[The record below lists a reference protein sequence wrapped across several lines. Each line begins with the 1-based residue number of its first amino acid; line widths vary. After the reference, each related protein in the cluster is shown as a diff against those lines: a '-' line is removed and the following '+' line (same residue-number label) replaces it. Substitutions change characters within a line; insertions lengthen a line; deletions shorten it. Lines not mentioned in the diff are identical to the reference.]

1 MSAFWQCGATE
12 LLRLYKAGSVSPVEV
27 VESCFGRITSVDGQV
42 GAFRQILY
50 EEAVSDAKR
59 LAAVSRESRSKLAL
73 YGIPVAIKEL
83 FDVKDATG
91 CYGSEVLASRIS
103 EADATVVT
111 RLREAGAIIIGL
123 TRAHEFGW
131 GITTQHH
138 SMGST
143 QNPWNLDRVPG
154 GSSGGSAAAVAAG
167 MAPIALASDT
177 GGSIRIP
184 AAVCGI
190 FGIKPTYG
198 RIPKRGG
205 VSLAPSMDHPGPLA
219 RNVDDLSLA
228 LKVMSGFDLKD
239 STTLSSSLPQLNQS
253 STDLNGVRVGR
264 CKSLHLRRLAPDY
277 QNHFERV
284 IEFVLS
290 NKGILEDVSINMA
303 EKIRPTFATIQ
314 MAEAFHVHKNDL
326 GTYPSEEQ
334 KYGRDVVGRLMQASE
349 ITLSDYLSAN
359 QQRLD
364 FARQFDSIFQKI
376 DVLITPITAAG
387 PSTVDSPDLVDH
399 YDEKIEF
406 RDICMD
412 YTVPQD
418 LLGLP
423 TCAVPVGFDSDGLP
437 VGVQVTGPKYRE
449 DLVLHT
455 ASVLSEGFRRPM
467 GWPVLDEK
475 IAIKS

>member
-1 MSAFWQCGATE
+1 MSELWQCSAVE
-12 LLRLYKAGSVSPVEV
+12 LLRLYKVGSTSPVEV
-27 VESCFGRITSVDGQV
+27 VESCFGRIASVDSQV

-50 EEAVSDAKR
+50 EEAVSEAKR
-59 LAAVSRESRSKLAL
+59 LAAVSRESRSKMAL

-83 FDVKDATG
+83 FDVKDTTG
-91 CYGSEVLASRIS
+91 CYGSEVLAKRIS
-103 EADATVVT
+103 EADAAVVT

-198 RIPKRGG
+198 RVPKRGG
-205 VSLAPSMDHPGPLA
+205 VSLAPSMDHPGPIA

-239 STTLSSSLPQLNQS
+239 STTLSSSLPEFSRS
-253 STDLNGVRVGR
+253 SRDLHGVIVGR
-264 CKSLHLRRLAPDY
+264 CESLHLRRLAPDY

-284 IEFVLS
+284 IEFALS

-314 MAEAFHVHKNDL
+314 MAEAFHVHKYDL
-326 GTYPSEEQ
+326 ETYPSHEK

-349 ITLSDYLSAN
+349 ISLSDYIKAN
-359 QQRLD
+359 QRRLD
-364 FARQFDSIFQKI
+364 FARQFDSMFQKI

-399 YDEKIEF
+399 YDKKVEF

-437 VGVQVTGPKYRE
+437 VGIQVTGPKCRE
-449 DLVLHT
+449 DLVLHV
-455 ASVLSEGFRRPM
+455 ASVLSQGVGQDM
-467 GWPVLDEK
+467 GWPMLNK
-475 IAIKS
+475 RY